1 MMDEK
6 EEEGGS
12 IFIMLILARL
22 SFIDYFN
29 AKHFAKPLE
38 HMSLV
43 NLLLY
48 LPICSLEGTH

>member
-1 MMDEK
+1 MDEK

-22 SFIDYFN
+22 SFIDYFD

-48 LPICSLEGTH
+48 IPICSLEGTH